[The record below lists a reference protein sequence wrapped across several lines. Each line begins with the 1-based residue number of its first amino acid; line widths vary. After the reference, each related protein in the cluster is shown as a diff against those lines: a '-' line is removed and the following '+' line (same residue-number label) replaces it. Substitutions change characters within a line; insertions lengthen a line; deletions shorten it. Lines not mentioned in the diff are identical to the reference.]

1 MLTGQ
6 CLIPQDFILYF
17 PQVKSKSYPEHIDS
31 LISSFGL
38 LDVPLMITHQN
49 IHTQKKVLKIFWG
62 FQVPQIH
69 LCIAIDSI
77 FFTISKFDKRIL
89 QVPFNFASGNS
100 RPCHVKRIYRIQ
112 RNWTQFDCRSF
123 LYRWVEAKYIDL
135 LVFCSSF
142 WVPSSS
148 DFSVF
153 VK

>member
-1 MLTGQ
+1 MTFSRSKSY
-6 CLIPQDFILYF
+6 LILSRNLDALRRNFANWAMSYSTRLYF
-17 PQVKSKSYPEHIDS
+17 PQVKRKSYPEHIDS

-89 QVPFNFASGNS
+89 QVSFNFASGNS

-112 RNWTQFDCRSF
+112 RN
-123 LYRWVEAKYIDL
+123 
-135 LVFCSSF
+135 
-142 WVPSSS
+142 
-148 DFSVF
+148 
-153 VK
+153 